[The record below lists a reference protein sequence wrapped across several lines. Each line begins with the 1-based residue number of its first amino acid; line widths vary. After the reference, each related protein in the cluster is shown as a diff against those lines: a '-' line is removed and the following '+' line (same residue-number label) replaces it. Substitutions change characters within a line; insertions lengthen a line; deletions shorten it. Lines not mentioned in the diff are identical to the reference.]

1 MSEKNK
7 IKVLVLSSDNDG
19 VGYFRVLNPHLHL
32 NNHPEY
38 GIECDIRLLSDP
50 TIPLLDENFIKRYN
64 IIFYNKVLPL
74 RDDIKPMFFGL
85 LVKYDIKLVY
95 DIDDYWILNSTH
107 LNYKQWKA
115 NNSSKIVEDNIRSVD
130 HIITTTPIFS
140 KRISELNPNIS
151 VIENGVNLKE
161 KQWKS
166 DKTQSEKIRFIWG
179 GGISHIPD
187 LRLLKDD
194 FKLFDKDFLS
204 KTQMYMCGYDL
215 RIRTKEGIKMDNPN
229 RSQWTHFES
238 IFTNSGKYITDNEY
252 KKYLMEYKQD
262 NVTYGVNDKFKDN
275 WYQRRITKPILLYGT
290 MYNEADIG
298 LAPLKGEGHQ
308 FNMMKSQL
316 KVIEAGAHHMPL
328 IASNYGPYT
337 IDDIEGKND
346 KKQKGWLINEPSKG
360 QWYEKM
366 KWYVDNPNAI
376 KEHGENLYE
385 YVKNNYS
392 LEVLTKKRAEIYK
405 EILK

>member
-1 MSEKNK
+1 
-7 IKVLVLSSDNDG
+7 
-19 VGYFRVLNPHLHL
+19 
-32 NNHPEY
+32 
-38 GIECDIRLLSDP
+38 
-50 TIPLLDENFIKRYN
+50 
-64 IIFYNKVLPL
+64 
-74 RDDIKPMFFGL
+74 
-85 LVKYDIKLVY
+85 
-95 DIDDYWILNSTH
+95 
-107 LNYKQWKA
+107 
-115 NNSSKIVEDNIRSVD
+115 
-130 HIITTTPIFS
+130 
-140 KRISELNPNIS
+140 
-151 VIENGVNLKE
+151 LKE

-376 KEHGENLYE
+376 KEHGENLYD